1 MIKGLAI
8 TPPVIGRIS
17 IGHLVQKGEKWVPE
31 KDDSFTLTTQV
42 QGRNGWVL
50 HPLHQQYSEQAT
62 NGKLRAIPVRLLFND
77 SELNLRAE
85 YSAFDRGSGR
95 PVCVGN
101 GETARRVTADGLEEM
116 TCPGPD
122 RCPFAKQA
130 GCKLYGRLN
139 VQIDGQQDE
148 LGSFIFRTTGY
159 NSVRTLAARLRYF
172 EAVSGQATRYLPLLL
187 RLRAK
192 STTLSYRT
200 PVYYVDLTLRDD
212 STLAQSVLAARQEAV
227 RQQEAGVDTEA
238 LEAMARAL
246 LSNGQFEET
255 EEDIPQ
261 MLEEFYPEAE
271 TENPSAQ
278 TSDIASPA
286 TAAVK
291 PKATTPIR
299 QSRLTS
305 KLGSAST
312 TSNQSPST
320 TTTASHG

>member
-1 MIKGLAI
+1 M
-8 TPPVIGRIS
+8 
-17 IGHLVQKGEKWVPE
+17 
-31 KDDSFTLTTQV
+31 
-42 QGRNGWVL
+42 
-50 HPLHQQYSEQAT
+50 
-62 NGKLRAIPVRLLFND
+62 
-77 SELNLRAE
+77 
-85 YSAFDRGSGR
+85 
-95 PVCVGN
+95 CVGN
-101 GETARRVTADGLEEM
+101 GETARRVTTEGLEEIA
-116 TCPGPD
+116 CPGPD

-212 STLAQSVLAARQEAV
+212 STLAQSVQAARQEAE
-227 RQQEAGVDTEA
+227 RQQEAGVDTKA

-246 LSNGQFEET
+246 LGNGQFEET

-271 TENPSAQ
+271 TENPPAQ

-305 KLGSAST
+305 KLGSAS
-312 TSNQSPST
+312 PST
-320 TTTASHG
+320 TTTA

>member
-17 IGHLVQKGEKWVPE
+17 IGHLVQKGEKWIPE

-50 HPLHQQYSEQAT
+50 HPLHQQYAEHAP

-85 YSAFDRGSGR
+85 YSAFDRSTGR
-95 PVCVGN
+95 PMCVGN
-101 GETARRVTADGLEEM
+101 GETARRVTAEGLEEVA
-116 TCPGPD
+116 CSGPD

-139 VQIDGQQDE
+139 VQVEGQQDE

-200 PVYYVDLTLRDD
+200 PIYYVDLTLRDEA
-212 STLAQSVLAARQEAV
+212 SLASSVQAARQEAEH
-227 RQQEAGVDTEA
+227 QQEAGVDTEA
-238 LEAMARAL
+238 LETMARAL

-255 EEDIPQ
+255 EDDIPQ
-261 MLEEFYPEAE
+261 MLEEFYPGSEQMDPQLQ
-271 TENPSAQ
+271 TVSPPTAQ
-278 TSDIASPA
+278 AQHPA
-286 TAAVK
+286 
-291 PKATTPIR
+291 TPIR
-299 QSRLTS
+299 KSRLTS
-305 KLGSAST
+305 KLGSQPVT
-312 TSNQSPST
+312 P
-320 TTTASHG
+320 